1 MKYFIEDVNI
11 FYLTLYGG
19 IVIGILFDFYRVLR
33 RNYKVVRRISIVFD
47 IVFWFLITIV
57 IFTSINL
64 LEGFNLRYYHF
75 IALFLGFILYY
86 NTISK
91 YILIFFN
98 KTISFITSLFKK
110 TVHYIVGFLN
120 NLYYII
126 IYSIHLIFDII
137 CYIPSILLSKE
148 KEKGCRYMKIKMLK
162 KFIGQY
168 IIVGLFVF
176 FLVFSIITGF
186 IFQIN
191 KIIEYKNQIAQI
203 NNQIEDTKDEIS
215 KLKKISKD
223 DDLEDVARDK
233 LGMIKSNEII
243 YLDSSERGN

>member
-1 MKYFIEDVNI
+1 
-11 FYLTLYGG
+11 
-19 IVIGILFDFYRVLR
+19 
-33 RNYKVVRRISIVFD
+33 
-47 IVFWFLITIV
+47 
-57 IFTSINL
+57 
-64 LEGFNLRYYHF
+64 
-75 IALFLGFILYY
+75 
-86 NTISK
+86 
-91 YILIFFN
+91 
-98 KTISFITSLFKK
+98 
-110 TVHYIVGFLN
+110 
-120 NLYYII
+120 
-126 IYSIHLIFDII
+126 
-137 CYIPSILLSKE
+137 
-148 KEKGCRYMKIKMLK
+148 MKIKMLK

-168 IIVGLFVF
+168 IIVCLFVF

-215 KLKKISKD
+215 KD